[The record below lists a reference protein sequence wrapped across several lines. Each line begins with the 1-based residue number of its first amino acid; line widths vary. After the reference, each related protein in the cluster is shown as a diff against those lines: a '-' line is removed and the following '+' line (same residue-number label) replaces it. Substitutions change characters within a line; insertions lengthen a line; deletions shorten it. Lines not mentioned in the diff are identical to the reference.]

1 LIAAEATRTS
11 RTPTLPR
18 GTVRL
23 MSAKRAMPRRT
34 LLGVTSK
41 SEGTRLNSF
50 TEPSEHDMA
59 WVEEVEIVG
68 DSLDSA

>member
-1 LIAAEATRTS
+1 
-11 RTPTLPR
+11 
-18 GTVRL
+18 

-34 LLGVTSK
+34 LLDVTSK